1 MEDSETRSI
10 NHAETN
16 IVQKQPLRLRDF
28 IGQKES
34 VALLERQL
42 QGAQAR
48 GEPVPHIAF
57 FGPSGVGKTLLA
69 QTLADECGTRLIKA
83 PGYIL
88 APELARVFS
97 DTGANDIV
105 FFDEAHNCK
114 PAVQEILYRVID
126 EHKVP
131 LWVTDGS
138 KDEER
143 SPEEVE
149 IQPVTI
155 ILATDEPGALRNAL
169 LKRIPLTIALRF
181 YSDEELQQIVAQM
194 ATDLDL
200 LISPVAAKLIARAAH
215 GLPRIVA
222 HHLQSLRYFYSW
234 SEKREIKS
242 PDVRR
247 FLSDSGIDR
256 LGLREVEHRYLRH
269 LLSANSAS
277 LESLALDLGM
287 DGNYV
292 RKQIES
298 VLVRQKLIYISSKG
312 RQLTPKGK
320 TWLENNGTNR
330 KEGR

>member
-181 YSDEELQQIVAQM
+181 T
-194 ATDLDL
+194 ATRNF
-200 LISPVAAKLIARAAH
+200 SRS
-215 GLPRIVA
+215 
-222 HHLQSLRYFYSW
+222 SLKW
-234 SEKREIKS
+234 
-242 PDVRR
+242 RR
-247 FLSDSGIDR
+247 
-256 LGLREVEHRYLRH
+256 
-269 LLSANSAS
+269 
-277 LESLALDLGM
+277 
-287 DGNYV
+287 
-292 RKQIES
+292 
-298 VLVRQKLIYISSKG
+298 
-312 RQLTPKGK
+312 
-320 TWLENNGTNR
+320 TWTC
-330 KEGR
+330 